1 MADAQ
6 KQTVE
11 VYGEGANNV
20 GNVTEWCRLSK
31 WGRTNIHNEKWSR
44 RPSL

>member
-1 MADAQ
+1 MQLVTGLLNVKNFHMADAQ

-31 WGRTNIHNEKWSR
+31 
-44 RPSL
+44 